1 MKHLKKTL
9 KNNRNFFK
17 NTLAQ
22 PKKSLIFALA
32 ITN

>member
-1 MKHLKKTL
+1 MKHLKKTP
-9 KNNRNFFK
+9 KKVAIFFQ

-32 ITN
+32 ITK